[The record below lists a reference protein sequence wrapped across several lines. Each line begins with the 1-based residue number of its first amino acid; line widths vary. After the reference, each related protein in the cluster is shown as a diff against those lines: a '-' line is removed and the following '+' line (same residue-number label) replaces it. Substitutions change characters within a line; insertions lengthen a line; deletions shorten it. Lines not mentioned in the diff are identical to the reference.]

1 MVPVGSKNL
10 SRLSY
15 TLGGSWTSRARIL
28 FDDPARSAGSEN
40 EARRKGY
47 AVKSAK
53 VEGARKER
61 VPTISKSDG
70 LFPKLEYCIEGEAAG
85 YFQS

>member
-1 MVPVGSKNL
+1 MSKN
-10 SRLSY
+10 
-15 TLGGSWTSRARIL
+15 
-28 FDDPARSAGSEN
+28 
-40 EARRKGY
+40 EAQRKGY

-70 LFPKLEYCIEGEAAG
+70 LFPELEYCLEGEAAD
-85 YFQS
+85 YFQSRRTFFFGPESGSALLFLTTDNSTPSGTI